1 MKALSGFLILGCLLV
16 AGSATAG
23 VGTVTHL
30 SGILSAKG
38 SAGASKVL
46 SVKSEVNEGDLLT
59 TETETYARVKFVDGA
74 EIVLRPGTQL
84 RVAAYSFQEAK
95 PQNDSAFFSLI
106 KGGLRAVTGLLGKRS
121 QDKVGF
127 TTNTATIGIR
137 GTHFGAL
144 LCSGDCANVP
154 NASGSAPPDGLH
166 VDVSSG
172 AVVVTN
178 AARHAGPAQVPVRL
192 SSDGPQIVLDI
203 VDDGVGFDIGAVVAD
218 PAAGHFGLRLLGDL
232 ATEAGARLDV
242 ASAPGR
248 GTHWRLVL
256 TPTGGPS

>member
-1 MKALSGFLILGCLLV
+1 MKALSGWLVLSCLL
-16 AGSATAG
+16 AAASATAG

-30 SGILSAKG
+30 SGTLSSKG
-38 SAGASKVL
+38 SVGASRVL
-46 SVKSEVNEGDLLT
+46 AVKSEVNEGDLLT

-84 RVAAYSFQEAK
+84 RVAAYSFQESK
-95 PQNDSAFFSLI
+95 PQSDSAFFSLL

-144 LCSGDCANVP
+144 LCSGDCASV
-154 NASGSAPPDGLH
+154 ATTSGNAPPDGLH
-166 VDVSSG
+166 VDVAAG

-178 AARHAGPAQVPVRL
+178 AAGQVLIGAGQFGYVSSANSIPVVVPPAQGIQVTMPPNIAQNKGTGSGVGT
-192 SSDGPQIVLDI
+192 SDGSECKL
-203 VDDGVGFDIGAVVAD
+203 
-218 PAAGHFGLRLLGDL
+218 
-232 ATEAGARLDV
+232 
-242 ASAPGR
+242 
-248 GTHWRLVL
+248 
-256 TPTGGPS
+256 

>member
-1 MKALSGFLILGCLLV
+1 MKALSGLCGILVLGGFLAV
-16 AGSATAG
+16 GSASAG

-95 PQNDSAFFSLI
+95 PQSDNAFFSLL
-106 KGGLRAVTGLLGKRS
+106 KGGLRAVTGILGKRS

-144 LCSGDCANVP
+144 LCSGDCANVATTSG
-154 NASGSAPPDGLH
+154 NAPADGLH
-166 VDVSSG
+166 VDVASG

-178 AARHAGPAQVPVRL
+178 AAGQVLIGAGQFGFVPSANTIPVIVPASQGIQVTMPPNIAQNKGAGNGVGA
-192 SSDGPQIVLDI
+192 SDGSECKL
-203 VDDGVGFDIGAVVAD
+203 
-218 PAAGHFGLRLLGDL
+218 
-232 ATEAGARLDV
+232 
-242 ASAPGR
+242 
-248 GTHWRLVL
+248 
-256 TPTGGPS
+256 

>member
-1 MKALSGFLILGCLLV
+1 MKALSGLLILGCLLV

-95 PQNDSAFFSLI
+95 PQNDSAFFSLL

-178 AARHAGPAQVPVRL
+178 AAGNVLIGAGQFGFVPNANTIPVVVPPAQGIQVTMPPNIAQNKGGG
-192 SSDGPQIVLDI
+192 S
-203 VDDGVGFDIGAVVAD
+203 GVG
-218 PAAGHFGLRLLGDL
+218 AGDGSECKL
-232 ATEAGARLDV
+232 
-242 ASAPGR
+242 
-248 GTHWRLVL
+248 
-256 TPTGGPS
+256 

>member
-84 RVAAYSFQEAK
+84 RVAAYSFQLCGRM
-95 PQNDSAFFSLI
+95 PDSP
-106 KGGLRAVTGLLGKRS
+106 TY
-121 QDKVGF
+121 
-127 TTNTATIGIR
+127 
-137 GTHFGAL
+137 
-144 LCSGDCANVP
+144 
-154 NASGSAPPDGLH
+154 
-166 VDVSSG
+166 SG
-172 AVVVTN
+172 A
-178 AARHAGPAQVPVRL
+178 AQAPYSHRPLPDQRWFARGY
-192 SSDGPQIVLDI
+192 GI
-203 VDDGVGFDIGAVVAD
+203 
-218 PAAGHFGLRLLGDL
+218 
-232 ATEAGARLDV
+232 ARK
-242 ASAPGR
+242 A
-248 GTHWRLVL
+248 
-256 TPTGGPS
+256 

>member
-144 LCSGDCANVP
+144 LCSGDCTNVP
-154 NASGSAPPDGLH
+154 TASGNAPPDGLH

-178 AARHAGPAQVPVRL
+178 AAGNAVIGAGQFGFVPNANTIPAVVPPSQGIQVTMPPNIAQNK
-192 SSDGPQIVLDI
+192 GGGG
-203 VDDGVGFDIGAVVAD
+203 GVGK
-218 PAAGHFGLRLLGDL
+218 GDGSECKL
-232 ATEAGARLDV
+232 
-242 ASAPGR
+242 
-248 GTHWRLVL
+248 
-256 TPTGGPS
+256 

>member
-1 MKALSGFLILGCLLV
+1 MLRKLGGTLIVGCFLASGV
-16 AGSATAG
+16 ATAG
-23 VGTVTHL
+23 VGSVTHL

-38 SAGASKVL
+38 ATGANKVL
-46 SVKSEVNEGDLLT
+46 SVKSEVNEGDLLV
-59 TETETYARVKFVDGA
+59 TESETYARVKFVDGA

-84 RVAAYSFQEAK
+84 RVASYSFQESK

-144 LCSGDCANVP
+144 LCQGDCTTVP
-154 NASGSAPPDGLH
+154 TTGSVPADGLH
-166 VDVSSG
+166 VDVTSG

-178 AARHAGPAQVPVRL
+178 AAGQVLVNAGQFGFVPNANSIPVVVPPSQGVPVTMPPNIAQNK
-192 SSDGPQIVLDI
+192 G
-203 VDDGVGFDIGAVVAD
+203 GK
-218 PAAGHFGLRLLGDL
+218 
-232 ATEAGARLDV
+232 EACAL
-242 ASAPGR
+242 
-248 GTHWRLVL
+248 
-256 TPTGGPS
+256 